1 VSGTTGSGKSV
12 LARELAVRLDA
23 VHIELDALFHGPDW
37 TPAPPDVFRS
47 RVAEAIRAP
56 RWVADGN
63 YTSVVAEELWPA
75 ADTIIWLDY
84 PFPLVFRRLFVRTL
98 RRWWRREVLW
108 NGNRERLHEHF
119 LSRKSLFLWAVR
131 THWRRRR
138 GYPPVLRRPEF
149 AHLRVVRLRR
159 PRDTERYLASLAVA
173 T

>member
-1 VSGTTGSGKSV
+1 
-12 LARELAVRLDA
+12 
-23 VHIELDALFHGPDW
+23 
-37 TPAPPDVFRS
+37 
-47 RVAEAIRAP
+47 
-56 RWVADGN
+56 

-138 GYPPVLRRPEF
+138 GYPPVLRRPRRIDS
-149 AHLRVVRLRR
+149 ARRLRR
-159 PRDTERYLASLAVA
+159 RLRPAARRAIRR
-173 T
+173 